1 LFFCFACLPMSQL
14 TAHTD
19 SHSDSPSDEPL
30 FQRTELTQFADDD
43 REAGMA
49 IGKMLSVLFI
59 YTVIVMAISAYATY
73 AYWMG
78 R

>member
-1 LFFCFACLPMSQL
+1 MSQL
-14 TAHTD
+14 TAPTD
-19 SHSDSPSDEPL
+19 SHTGSPSDEPL
-30 FQRTELTQFADDD
+30 FQRAELTQFADDD